1 MQGEVEQM
9 KASLRERAAAIAQRE
24 HRLAEL
30 EHRLDATGLAEEL
43 AAAQRAAAEAEAER
57 RRLAA
62 AELASVWDER
72 EQQIQGAVEKELAAL
87 RIELGQKPPAAR
99 RATASARQ
107 RELDAR
113 EAALDEREAALEAR
127 EAVLR
132 GDTMSMPSPLGFAD
146 GSWLTS
152 RRRVTRP
159 GHLLVGSLEAAET
172 PVVSAGRGHKVRP
185 LPMPEQVNTVD
196 PPDLGLLPTLRR
208 LLRLWWGE
216 RRLGA
221 LGLSFAL
228 AYTLISI
235 AIPLLMQRAID
246 NAVVAHTQ
254 RLWPYVLA
262 IVALGT
268 VRFGINFSR
277 RYATARI
284 GIRIEAR
291 MRELLYNA
299 YLRYPRAFYDR
310 HATGQVLSRATNDLY
325 PIRYFIGWGLVQGVQ
340 SLMMIV
346 GAGIVLV
353 IVNPRLA
360 LYTAVAMPPIT
371 WLTLRFARRV
381 SPLSRQV
388 QERKGDVT
396 EAADEAVVGI
406 EMVQAFGRED
416 DVRGRFGE
424 RAEAVRNTVLRQAG
438 VEARHLPGLYYLPSL
453 SIAAVVYFGGRQVI
467 AGHLSIGQFVLFE
480 TLLLQLVWPL
490 EALGWITNLAQRAL
504 ASAGRSFAW
513 LEGILPLPE
522 PASPQPLPA
531 GPLSVRF
538 ESVHFA
544 YGGEHDVLRDLDLAL
559 EPGEIVAVCGP
570 TGSGKT
576 SLLNLL
582 PRFYDA
588 TAGRVL
594 VGGVDTRDIAIA
606 ELRASVALVTQRPVL
621 FSAPLRENLTA
632 GRDGDWDAV
641 LAACA
646 AAGVDAFVD
655 ELPDGYDTL
664 IGERGINLSGGQRQR
679 VALAR
684 ALVTGARVVV
694 LDDPLSA
701 VDTLTERRL
710 VGRLRPALLGRTVLV
725 ATQRLSTIAL
735 ADRAVVLEEGR
746 IVESG
751 PPDELLRA
759 GGAFTSLFGD
769 ELAAA

>member
-1 MQGEVEQM
+1 
-9 KASLRERAAAIAQRE
+9 
-24 HRLAEL
+24 
-30 EHRLDATGLAEEL
+30 
-43 AAAQRAAAEAEAER
+43 
-57 RRLAA
+57 
-62 AELASVWDER
+62 
-72 EQQIQGAVEKELAAL
+72 
-87 RIELGQKPPAAR
+87 
-99 RATASARQ
+99 
-107 RELDAR
+107 
-113 EAALDEREAALEAR
+113 
-127 EAVLR
+127 
-132 GDTMSMPSPLGFAD
+132 
-146 GSWLTS
+146 
-152 RRRVTRP
+152 
-159 GHLLVGSLEAAET
+159 
-172 PVVSAGRGHKVRP
+172 
-185 LPMPEQVNTVD
+185 MPEYAHDLD

-208 LLRLWWGE
+208 LLRLWWLE

-221 LGLSFAL
+221 LGLSLAF
-228 AYTLISI
+228 AYTLVSI
-235 AIPLLMQRAID
+235 TIPLLTQRAID
-246 NAVVAHTQ
+246 HAIVSHTQ
-254 RLWPYVLA
+254 PLWPYIAAIIGLA
-262 IVALGT
+262 A
-268 VRFGINFSR
+268 VRFVINFSR

-291 MRELLYNA
+291 MRELLYHA
-299 YLRYPRAFYDR
+299 YLRFPRAFFDR

-346 GAGIVLV
+346 AAGIVLV

-371 WLTLRFARRV
+371 VLALRFARRV

-416 DVRGRFGE
+416 DVRSRFGGKAE
-424 RAEAVRNTVLRQAG
+424 RVRDTVLRQAG

-453 SIAAVVYFGGRQVI
+453 SIAAVVFFGGRQVI
-467 AGHLSIGQFVLFE
+467 GGHLSIGEFVLFE

-490 EALGWITNLAQRAL
+490 EALGWITNLGQRAL

-513 LEGILPLPE
+513 LEGIEPLPE
-522 PASPQPLPA
+522 PKEPKHLPP

-538 ESVHFA
+538 ASVQFA
-544 YGGEHDVLRDLDLAL
+544 YGGETGVLRDLDLVV

-582 PRFYDA
+582 PRFYDP
-588 TAGRVL
+588 TGGQVL
-594 VGGVDTRDIAIA
+594 VGGVDTRDLAIA
-606 ELRASVALVTQRPVL
+606 ELRTDVALVTQRPVL
-621 FSAPLRENLTA
+621 FSVTLRENLTA
-632 GRDGDWDAV
+632 GREDARWDDV

-646 AAGVDAFVD
+646 AAGVDAFAD
-655 ELPDGYDTL
+655 DLPDGYDTL

-710 VGRLRPALLGRTVLV
+710 VKRLRPALDGHTVLV
-725 ATQRLSTIAL
+725 ATQRLSTVEL
-735 ADRAVVLEEGR
+735 ADRAVVLVDGR

-751 PPDELLRA
+751 TPRDLLRA
-759 GGAFTSLFGD
+759 GGTFAELFAD
-769 ELAAA
+769 EVVAA